1 MGKIWLLLLVL
12 ALLAGCGAQE
22 PEAVSWAPDE
32 GQRLV
37 IYTAHKEEVYWPIV
51 KEFEERTGIWVEVV
65 PGGTNELLE
74 RVRRESDSPAAD
86 VMFGGGAES
95 LEAYSDCFAPYTCIH
110 AEEIQPQFR
119 DPEDRWPPFSALPV
133 VLICNSKLLRPGQAD
148 NWDALLSPNLRGR
161 IAFAAP
167 AVSGSS
173 FTALQTMLLALGP
186 DRDEELLQSFA
197 GNLDGQQLGGSG
209 EVAGAVAGGSAL
221 VGVTLEETALKRIA
235 ARANALL
242 AKAAAPEMP
251 SELAESKAG
260 SILTKGVTGASALI
274 QGAPHEDNAKQFL
287 DFTVSPEVQRLLTEQ
302 FCRRSVRGD
311 IPSDLTPLEDI
322 PLVDYNVEQ
331 ASLDRDAILM
341 TWAFYL
347 GGEGET

>member
-74 RVRRESDSPAAD
+74 RVRRELDSPAAD

-119 DPEDRWPPFSALPV
+119 DPEDRWTPFSALPV

-161 IAFAAP
+161 IAFADP

-235 ARANALL
+235 AGDDLALIY
-242 AKAAAPEMP
+242 P
-251 SELAESKAG
+251 SGGTSC
-260 SILTKGVTGASALI
+260 VPDASALI

>member
-1 MGKIWLLLLVL
+1 
-12 ALLAGCGAQE
+12 
-22 PEAVSWAPDE
+22 
-32 GQRLV
+32 
-37 IYTAHKEEVYWPIV
+37 
-51 KEFEERTGIWVEVV
+51 
-65 PGGTNELLE
+65 
-74 RVRRESDSPAAD
+74 
-86 VMFGGGAES
+86 
-95 LEAYSDCFAPYTCIH
+95 
-110 AEEIQPQFR
+110 
-119 DPEDRWPPFSALPV
+119 
-133 VLICNSKLLRPGQAD
+133 
-148 NWDALLSPNLRGR
+148 
-161 IAFAAP
+161 
-167 AVSGSS
+167 
-173 FTALQTMLLALGP
+173 MLLALGP

-235 ARANALL
+235 AGDDL
-242 AKAAAPEMP
+242 A
-251 SELAESKAG
+251 
-260 SILTKGVTGASALI
+260 
-274 QGAPHEDNAKQFL
+274 
-287 DFTVSPEVQRLLTEQ
+287 Q

>member
-74 RVRRESDSPAAD
+74 RVRRESDSPVAD

-119 DPEDRWPPFSALPV
+119 DPEDRWTPFSALPV

-161 IAFAAP
+161 IAFADP

-235 ARANALL
+235 AGDDLALIY
-242 AKAAAPEMP
+242 P
-251 SELAESKAG
+251 SGGTSC
-260 SILTKGVTGASALI
+260 VPDASALI